1 MTAKHPCG
9 VSLRR
14 NGSLSEPE
22 HGGFSVTVRDVAVG
36 EDYGVEYCGGTCP
49 DVQHGK
55 LRVGVTS
62 DQTNR
67 QVVPRFSS

>member
-22 HGGFSVTVRDVAVG
+22 HGGFSVTVRDIAVG
-36 EDYGVEYCGGTCP
+36 EDYVVECCGGTCP
-49 DVQHGK
+49 DV
-55 LRVGVTS
+55 
-62 DQTNR
+62 
-67 QVVPRFSS
+67 